1 MSKKIRESISKDA
14 SEVLVFSS
22 GVLSQPHSLKTYWR
36 TNPLAHFKSSR
47 VLPLA
52 HEEDIV
58 ILAATLDRPYYEW
71 LRSIGFGPQTVI
83 EYDQLEVQK
92 SAEQMVVENPEPVI
106 AAIQASGRKPL
117 FVPYYSGS
125 ASHQAAKAIGAE
137 LFGSEEK
144 TTLKFFS
151 KDTFK
156 EECERLEI
164 PVVRGATHRV
174 ESGSELNFVELEQL
188 VTQLLENHNAVIL
201 KGTLGASGSS
211 LFTTSG
217 NDVREVYEKMKAN
230 RDEEILV
237 EPFLKVIASPN
248 DQWIINRDREIFHLG
263 LSAQL
268 FEGLKHAG
276 NLRGQYFSPR
286 IFNEIQG
293 ISKKIVNHMHS
304 EGYVGI
310 LGIDYI
316 ISDDGIF
323 PIENNA
329 RFNGSTFSF
338 GIIDN
343 IEERLGPVACWKFFN
358 AKTKPCSFTELTEL
372 IEPILYNNHRL
383 NCVFP
388 HDCDALHIT
397 GQFAPL
403 LVAEDIYHIEYL
415 EESLKSLGIE
425 RI

>member
-1 MSKKIRESISKDA
+1 
-14 SEVLVFSS
+14 
-22 GVLSQPHSLKTYWR
+22 
-36 TNPLAHFKSSR
+36 
-47 VLPLA
+47 
-52 HEEDIV
+52 
-58 ILAATLDRPYYEW
+58 
-71 LRSIGFGPQTVI
+71 
-83 EYDQLEVQK
+83 
-92 SAEQMVVENPEPVI
+92 
-106 AAIQASGRKPL
+106 
-117 FVPYYSGS
+117 
-125 ASHQAAKAIGAE
+125 
-137 LFGSEEK
+137 
-144 TTLKFFS
+144 
-151 KDTFK
+151 
-156 EECERLEI
+156 
-164 PVVRGATHRV
+164 
-174 ESGSELNFVELEQL
+174 
-188 VTQLLENHNAVIL
+188 
-201 KGTLGASGSS
+201 
-211 LFTTSG
+211 
-217 NDVREVYEKMKAN
+217 
-230 RDEEILV
+230 
-237 EPFLKVIASPN
+237 
-248 DQWIINRDREIFHLG
+248 
-263 LSAQL
+263 
-268 FEGLKHAG
+268 
-276 NLRGQYFSPR
+276 
-286 IFNEIQG
+286 
-293 ISKKIVNHMHS
+293 
-304 EGYVGI
+304 VGI